1 MVVYYMAKFYVWC
14 AWEHDCIEM
23 YEFEIDSLECM
34 LCVDLVVVGKV
45 KKNSLICEIS

>member
-1 MVVYYMAKFYVWC
+1 MCC
-14 AWEHDCIEM
+14 AREHDCIEV
-23 YEFEIDSLECM
+23 YEIEIDALECV